1 MVKLTRRAGKDTV
14 PVIILAGFL
23 GAGKTTILNHVLRTA
38 VGARIAVI
46 VNDFG
51 ATNID
56 ALLIAAQTDRKLEL
70 TNGCICCSMDGGE
83 LEETLDT
90 ALSVNPDVLIVEAS
104 GIAEPEDVARLVILS
119 PNKKVGY
126 GGLVYAVDM
135 VNYQETV
142 VKHKGITRH
151 IEIADLVV
159 VTKTEKVPEEAVN
172 NLVDELEKITKA
184 PIVPVKNGKLA
195 PELLF
200 DIPEREEVQPL
211 LLQQDEHH
219 HLHDEYESITF
230 EASEPIDPVK
240 FKAFMSQLP
249 HGIYRMK
256 GVVYFGVAGYE
267 QKYIVQSVGGRWDMY
282 AEEWGEGEVPHT
294 TLVVIGASFDSAS
307 TLEILANTVGESV
320 DMLDIE
326 RYTESRKSSVSPS

>member
-14 PVIILAGFL
+14 PVIVLAGFL
-23 GAGKTTILNHVLRTA
+23 GTGKTTILNHVLRAA

-56 ALLIAAQTDRKLEL
+56 AMLIAAQTDRKLEL

-83 LEETLDT
+83 LEETLNT

-104 GIAEPEDVARLVILS
+104 GIAEPEDVARLIILS

-126 GGLVYAVDM
+126 GGLVYAVDA

-142 VKHKGITRH
+142 VKHRSITRH
-151 IEIADLVV
+151 IEIADLVI
-159 VTKTEKVPEEAVN
+159 VTKTEKVPKATVS
-172 NLVDELEKITKA
+172 NLVDELERITKA
-184 PIVPVKNGKLA
+184 PIVPVKNGELA

-200 DIPEREEVQPL
+200 DIPERQEVQPL

-219 HLHDEYESITF
+219 HHHLHDEYESVTF
-230 EASEPIDPVK
+230 EASEPIDPTK
-240 FKAFMSQLP
+240 FKAFMNQP
-249 HGIYRMK
+249 PRGIYRVK
-256 GVVYFGVAGYE
+256 GVAYFGVAGYE

-282 AEEWGEGEVPHT
+282 AEEWSEGEVPCT
-294 TLVVIGASFDSAS
+294 TLVIIGADFDSSA
-307 TLEILANTVGESV
+307 TLKTLAATVGEGGE
-320 DMLDIE
+320 MLDIL
-326 RYTESRKSSVSPS
+326 RYSDLS